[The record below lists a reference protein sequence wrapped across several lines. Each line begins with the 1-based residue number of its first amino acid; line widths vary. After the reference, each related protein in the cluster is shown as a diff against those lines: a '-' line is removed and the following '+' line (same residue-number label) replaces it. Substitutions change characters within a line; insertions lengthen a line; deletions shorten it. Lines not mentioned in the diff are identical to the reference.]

1 MGLSD
6 HSPCPGRPLKKKG
19 TPCFAKFTTMSSI
32 PPRIVRPFEGF
43 FKKLREG
50 TLELTQWE
58 PKVQRNPL
66 PNHKGKRVVVV
77 AIHRNLA
84 DVEAE
89 KSEGSFHPNIVRT
102 LQKNPKFRSLF
113 NQLRFGPEAR
123 RIATESIISIIANSW
138 GGVFHCRISCQLG
151 FLGNN

>member
-6 HSPCPGRPLKKKG
+6 HSLCPGRPLKKKG

-32 PPRIVRPFEGF
+32 PPRIVRPLKGF

-77 AIHRNLA
+77 AIHRNLPDA
-84 DVEAE
+84 EAE
-89 KSEGSFHPNIVRT
+89 KSEGSFHPNIV
-102 LQKNPKFRSLF
+102 RSLF

-123 RIATESIISIIANSW
+123 RIATESFMSIIANSG